1 MRFVL
6 EKFVTIFVISSCLAI
21 KFPCEFTFDHI
32 NGYSCRV
39 VNFTNVN
46 RHAHIE
52 SVIGD
57 HLFQMDKNYR
67 SRTKESVIRVTIFN
81 ATVHYLPGNLT
92 EVFPHLKSL
101 HVKKCGMKGLTRSTE
116 FHGLRKMYFG
126 FNEIDR
132 IPVNY
137 FWHFCKLE
145 ILSLYGNRIHDIPKM
160 AFRDLRS
167 LSVLSLGSNLLRE
180 LHRKLFDNCINLE
193 YVDLDQNFL
202 ERIDSELLA
211 NLPILKGVFLR
222 NNKIFSIGNDF
233 LSTNDLTLKFALFVN
248 NFCIK
253 ESFNKTAVKPYN
265 DIGYIQNLFEKD
277 CSPPL
282 AITTTTPRPTTTQP
296 RKKPKKP
303 KDRIFYYESCQWHAP
318 ENHRYFR

>member
-1 MRFVL
+1 MKL
-6 EKFVTIFVISSCLAI
+6 ISSIFFAI
-21 KFPCEFTFDHI
+21 TSCSAINLPCEFTFNRT

-57 HLFQMDKNYR
+57 HLFQTDKNYR
-67 SRTKESVIRVTIFN
+67 SRTKESVIRVTIYN

-116 FHGLRKMYFG
+116 FHGLRKIYFG

-137 FWHFCKLE
+137 FWHFCRLE

-180 LHRKLFDNCINLE
+180 LHPNLFVNCTNLE
-193 YVDLDQNFL
+193 YVDLDHNFL
-202 ERIDSELLA
+202 ERIESNLLA
-211 NLPILKGVFLR
+211 NLTNLKGVYLR
-222 NNKIFSIGNDF
+222 NNNLLSIGNEF
-233 LSTNDLTLKFALFVN
+233 LATNYLTLNFALFN
-248 NFCIK
+248 NNLCIK
-253 ESFNKTAVKPYN
+253 ESFNETAEKPKN
-265 DIGYIQNLFEKD
+265 DFAFIAKIFEND
-277 CSPPL
+277 CSPPIV
-282 AITTTTPRPTTTQP
+282 ITTTSPRPTTTKP
-296 RKKPKKP
+296 RKKPKHQKE
-303 KDRIFYYESCQWHAP
+303 RIFYYEDCKWHAP
-318 ENHRYFR
+318 SNHRYFR